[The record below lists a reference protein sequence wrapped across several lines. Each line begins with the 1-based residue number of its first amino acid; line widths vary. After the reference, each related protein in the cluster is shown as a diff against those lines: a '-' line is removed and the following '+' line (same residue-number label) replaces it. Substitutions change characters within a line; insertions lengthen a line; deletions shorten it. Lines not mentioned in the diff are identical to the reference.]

1 MFSIRIFR
9 SEANSEVNMRYSRQ
23 NKIIELI
30 TNNEIDTQEKLASML
45 RAAGYEVTQA
55 TISRDIKEL
64 QLVKT
69 LSSTGK
75 YKYSVHK
82 SQDLPVSDRF
92 IKIFRETITSI
103 ASSGNIIV
111 VKTLSGCA
119 NAAGEA
125 IDTSNFEHIIG
136 SIAGDNTLLLV
147 ADDPA
152 NVPEIVDGFN
162 EMLKKTGKAE

>member
-1 MFSIRIFR
+1 
-9 SEANSEVNMRYSRQ
+9 MRYSRQ

-30 TNNEIDTQEKLASML
+30 TNNEIDTQEKLVTML
-45 RAAGYEVTQA
+45 RECGYEVTQA

-69 LSSTGK
+69 LSSSGK

-92 IKIFRETITSI
+92 VETITSI
-103 ASSGNIIV
+103 DSSGNIIV

-136 SIAGDNTLLLV
+136 SLAGDNTLLLI
-147 ADDPA
+147 ADDEK
-152 NVPEIVDGFN
+152 NVPEIVDGFS
-162 EMLKKTGKAE
+162 EMLNRGKRND